1 MVPPTAS
8 PERISEVGSADHT
21 WLGDLMATT
30 KTSLTTAAKGLLA
43 PLLVVALATSAAAVD
58 DPGALAE
65 EALAANPSLEA
76 LRARTSELDALA
88 GAAGTWSDPVIGIEY
103 QNAPV
108 DSFSLRDHP
117 MSAVQLQAQQTIPPW
132 GWSGLREEV
141 AASRTQAS
149 EHALEEA
156 QSQLRR
162 EVFELFWKLTLS
174 RMLEEVTREHVARTE
189 ELLEAVRARYETG
202 AAGQHQL
209 LRLGVL
215 RDRLR
220 DDLGN
225 FVRADSVLSAALARV
240 LSRDAERSFATP
252 PELDPE
258 PVSGTVS
265 EWLALA
271 REERAELKRLGE
283 SIRTAETAAEL
294 ARVDGRPDVSVWM
307 KYRTRIVDTPLDD
320 GTDQVSVGLSIPIP
334 WGSAKRSRAE
344 RAAQLQVA
352 RAGRARRL
360 AEVDR
365 IESDLAAIHA
375 RWTRAFEQ
383 AVAYRDKLTPDA
395 RATLE
400 ASYSEYSVDRADFAA
415 LFEAEVALL
424 DLERTLLTATAE
436 TRIQAAA
443 ADATMGTVPR
453 GGRR

>member
-1 MVPPTAS
+1 MTKKTLTIG
-8 PERISEVGSADHT
+8 EEV
-21 WLGDLMATT
+21 LCV
-30 KTSLTTAAKGLLA
+30 
-43 PLLVVALATSAAAVD
+43 LLVQVVLASSALAVD
-58 DPGALAE
+58 DPAALAE
-65 EALAANPSLEA
+65 EALVANPSLEA
-76 LRARTSELDALA
+76 LGARISELEALA

-103 QNAPV
+103 SNALV

-117 MSAVQLQAQQTIPPW
+117 MSALQLQAQQTIPPW
-132 GWSGLREEV
+132 GWSGLREKV
-141 AASRTQAS
+141 AESRTQAS

-156 QSQLRR
+156 KSQLRR

-174 RMLEEVTREHVARTE
+174 RKLEEVTREHIARTE

-225 FVRADSVLSAALARV
+225 FARADHVLSAALSGA
-240 LSRDAERSFATP
+240 LSRDAGSSFATP
-252 PELDPE
+252 PDLDPK

-271 REERAELKRLGE
+271 REERPELKRLGE
-283 SIRTAETAAEL
+283 TIRTAETAAEL
-294 ARVDGRPDVSVWM
+294 ARVDGRPDVTVWM
-307 KYRTRIVDTPLDD
+307 KYRVRTVDTPLDD

-344 RAAQLQVA
+344 RAAQHQVA
-352 RAGRARRL
+352 RAERARLL
-360 AEVDR
+360 AELDR
-365 IESDLAAIHA
+365 IEADLAAIQA

-383 AVAYRDKLTPDA
+383 AIEYRDNLTPDA

-400 ASYSEYSVDRADFAA
+400 TSLSDYTVDRADFAT

-424 DLERTLLTATAE
+424 DLERTLLSSTAE
-436 TRIQAAA
+436 THIQAAA
-443 ADATMGTVPR
+443 ADAAIGTVPR
-453 GGRR
+453 GGRP